1 MHYLSFTPSDVT
13 TGMITWAAI
22 GSAAL
27 PRLLFGRRW
36 STQTHDGDAPSV
48 VGFIEDGDRFFI
60 IDPPLTL
67 TPRRAT
73 DGLLYVM
80 DEQLDL
86 LAHGATRDALVQA
99 LHREFPLV
107 WDTYV
112 TATVTRRDDGNRVAQ
127 ALRRRVR
134 VTT

>member
-1 MHYLSFTPSDVT
+1 MHYLSVTPPDVT
-13 TGMITWAAI
+13 ASTIIRAAV
-22 GSAAL
+22 GAASL
-27 PRLLFGRRW
+27 PRLLFGRRR
-36 STQTHDGDAPSV
+36 STQTHDGDAPIV

-80 DEQLDL
+80 DEHLDV
-86 LAHGATRDALVQA
+86 LARGATRDALVQA

-127 ALRRRVR
+127 ALR
-134 VTT
+134 

>member
-36 STQTHDGDAPSV
+36 STQTHDGDAPIV

-86 LAHGATRDALVQA
+86 LARGATRDALVQA

>member
-1 MHYLSFTPSDVT
+1 MHYLSVTPSDVT
-13 TGMITWAAI
+13 TSTIIWAAV
-22 GSAAL
+22 GSASL
-27 PRLLFGRRW
+27 PRLLFGRRR
-36 STQTHDGDAPSV
+36 STQMHDGDAPIV

-80 DEQLDL
+80 DEQLNV
-86 LAHGATRDALVQA
+86 LARGATRDALVQA

>member
-1 MHYLSFTPSDVT
+1 MHYVSITPPDVT
-13 TGMITWAAI
+13 ASTITRAVVGAA
-22 GSAAL
+22 SL
-27 PRLLFGRRW
+27 PRLLFGRRRL
-36 STQTHDGDAPSV
+36 TQTHDGDAPIV

-80 DEQLDL
+80 DEQLDVF
-86 LAHGATRDALVQA
+86 ARGATRDALVQA